1 MQTKGRQSGQ
11 YGFLTNRSAKW
22 HGLGPFSF
30 FIGSPVVDA
39 SECGCVIFFGHRLT
53 GPLGLLVSSD
63 CCHYYC
69 LLLDFWLARTQVG
82 INRHSQAS
90 DPVVPPINI
99 ESKLFCRLFYFS
111 ISSRVKVPL
120 FCLYLMIDLHTQCTR
135 ECSGLPPCHMSL
147 ISFSSPLDEKKSE
160 SSSSSSDLVIWQVIS
175 IGCVRVCTA
184 YSPRR
189 LNTRF
194 QFCTTTF
201 NYTQKAHSCS
211 STTGLI
217 SQYCQPTGPNLFKR
231 RMYIDP

>member
-39 SECGCVIFFGHRLT
+39 SECGCVIIFGHRLT

-69 LLLDFWLARTQVG
+69 LLLLDFWLARTHVG

-120 FCLYLMIDLHTQCTR
+120 FVCIWWSTYTHNAR
-135 ECSGLPPCHMSL
+135 ESALVFLRATWVLFHFLPPL
-147 ISFSSPLDEKKSE
+147 TKKNQR
-160 SSSSSSDLVIWQVIS
+160 VVVVVRIWLYDRWSRSGV
-175 IGCVRVCTA
+175 CVYV
-184 YSPRR
+184 
-189 LNTRF
+189 
-194 QFCTTTF
+194 
-201 NYTQKAHSCS
+201 
-211 STTGLI
+211 
-217 SQYCQPTGPNLFKR
+217 QPIAP
-231 RMYIDP
+231 DV